1 MRHMATRG
9 VRAAA
14 ASLLCVLFGS
24 TFAASQPAT
33 TTPGAAPVG
42 ATQPAEESEA
52 ATPAPQRTS
61 SSSSAP
67 LCAAGRVTGPDV
79 MATVNKGAAPPPP
92 PTPQQLAAFEV
103 LKREAQQYT
112 VGARDFR
119 RTLNTIVRHHYEE
132 RRRRVL
138 SALDKELSIEKEGL
152 GTARG
157 EAIRRLE
164 EFVATYSGT
173 NADPEATPDAM
184 FRLASLYEERARDD
198 FDADLT
204 TGLE

>member
-1 MRHMATRG
+1 MRQMATRG

-33 TTPGAAPVG
+33 TTTAPGAAP
-42 ATQPAEESEA
+42 AAPAAPTQPAEKSESAE
-52 ATPAPQRTS
+52 PAPQKTS

-67 LCAAGRVTGPDV
+67 LCAAGRVTGPDTK
-79 MATVNKGAAPPPP
+79 AAVNKGAEPPPP
-92 PTPQQLAAFEV
+92 PTAQQLAAFDV
-103 LKREAQQYT
+103 LKREAQHYT
-112 VGARDFR
+112 VGAKDFR
-119 RTLNTIVRHHYEE
+119 RTLTTIVRHHYEE

-157 EAIRRLE
+157 EAIR
-164 EFVATYSGT
+164 
-173 NADPEATPDAM
+173 
-184 FRLASLYEERARDD
+184 
-198 FDADLT
+198 
-204 TGLE
+204 